1 MIMYIPVTK
10 KGKVDTTR
18 KVLSEQAYG
27 KMLEEHK
34 AKYGARLQIIKDDL
48 QDVYDYITTAGEQ
61 NAVRDSISS
70 KRAAYYTISFPYS
83 IALSNSAM
91 SVEGR
96 TAAEAV
102 TNLQK
107 KLQQLIKEKDQLL
120 LNILNNCAG
129 EYVKME
135 ADVPTELEEEDPHM
149 MLCVNGRDINGKS
162 DNYCRNPEVDSTDLQ
177 AVPANSDPNA
187 DLPDYA
193 KIKSDGTITGIK
205 EQY

>member
-1 MIMYIPVTK
+1 MTMYIPVTK

-61 NAVRDSISS
+61 NAVRDGISS

-83 IALSNSAM
+83 IALGNSAM

-135 ADVPTELEEEDPHM
+135 ADVPTGPEEDNNE
-149 MLCVNGRDINGKS
+149 LLRINYAEFVQKQ
-162 DNYCRNPEVDSTDLQ
+162 NEYRRNPEVDSSELQ
-177 AVPANSDPNA
+177 TAPTNSDPNA

>member
-1 MIMYIPVTK
+1 MTMYIPVTK

-61 NAVRDSISS
+61 NAVRDGISS

-83 IALSNSAM
+83 IALGNSAM

-135 ADVPTELEEEDPHM
+135 ADVPTGPEEDNDE
-149 MLCVNGRDINGKS
+149 MLRINYAELVQKQ
-162 DNYCRNPEVDSTDLQ
+162 NEWQRNQEVISTDLQ
-177 AVPANSDPNA
+177 TAPTNSDPNT
-187 DLPDYA
+187 DYA
-193 KIKSDGTITGIK
+193 RIKSDGIITGIK
-205 EQY
+205 EEH

>member
-1 MIMYIPVTK
+1 MTMYIPVTK

-48 QDVYDYITTAGEQ
+48 QDVYDYIFQAGEQ
-61 NAVRDSISS
+61 NAVRDGISS

-83 IALSNSAM
+83 IALGNSAM

-135 ADVPTELEEEDPHM
+135 ADVPTGPEEDNDE
-149 MLCVNGRDINGKS
+149 MLRINYAELIQKQ
-162 DNYCRNPEVDSTDLQ
+162 NEWQRNQEGDSSDLQ
-177 AVPANSDPNA
+177 TVPTNSDPDA
-187 DLPDYA
+187 GIPDYM
-193 KIKSDGTITGIK
+193 KIRSDGTIAGIK
-205 EQY
+205 EQN

>member
-34 AKYGARLQIIKDDL
+34 AKYESRLQIIKDDL

-61 NAVRDSISS
+61 NAVRDGTSS

-83 IALSNSAM
+83 IALGNSAM

-102 TNLQK
+102 ANLQK

-135 ADVPTELEEEDPHM
+135 ADVPAELEEDADE
-149 MLCVNGRDINGKS
+149 MLCLNGEELKEKFDKYR
-162 DNYCRNPEVDSTDLQ
+162 RNPEVDSSELSTI
-177 AVPANSDPNA
+177 PTNSDPNA
-187 DLPDYA
+187 DIPDYM

>member
-1 MIMYIPVTK
+1 MTMYIPVTK

-34 AKYGARLQIIKDDL
+34 AKYGARLQIVTDDL

-61 NAVRDSISS
+61 NAVRDGISS

-83 IALSNSAM
+83 IALGNSAM

-135 ADVPTELEEEDPHM
+135 ADVPTGPEEDNNE
-149 MLCVNGRDINGKS
+149 MLRINYAELIQKQ
-162 DNYCRNPEVDSTDLQ
+162 NERQRNQEGDSTKLST
-177 AVPANSDPNA
+177 VPTNSDPNA
-187 DLPDYA
+187 DIPDYM

-205 EQY
+205 EEH

>member
-34 AKYGARLQIIKDDL
+34 AKYGTRLQIIKDDL
-48 QDVYDYITTAGEQ
+48 QDVYDYITLAGEQ
-61 NAVRDSISS
+61 NAVREGTSS

-83 IALSNSAM
+83 IALGYSAM

-102 TNLQK
+102 ANLQK

-135 ADVPTELEEEDPHM
+135 ADVPAEVEEDADE
-149 MLCVNGRDINGKS
+149 MLCVTGEELNEKFDKYR
-162 DNYCRNPEVDSTDLQ
+162 RNPEVDSSELSTI
-177 AVPANSDPNA
+177 PTNSDPNT
-187 DLPDYA
+187 DYA
-193 KIKSDGTITGIK
+193 KISSDGYITGIK
-205 EQY
+205 EEH

>member
-61 NAVRDSISS
+61 NAVRDGTSS
-70 KRAAYYTISFPYS
+70 KRATYYTISFPYS
-83 IALSNSAM
+83 IALGNSAL
-91 SVEGR
+91 VIDGR

-102 TNLQK
+102 ANLQK
-107 KLQQLIKEKDQLL
+107 KLQQWIKEKDQLL

-135 ADVPTELEEEDPHM
+135 ADVPAELEEDNDE
-149 MLCVNGRDINGKS
+149 MLRINYAELVQKQ
-162 DNYCRNPEVDSTDLQ
+162 NEWQRNQEADSSKLST
-177 AVPANSDPNA
+177 VPTNSDPNA
-187 DLPDYA
+187 DMTDYI

-205 EQY
+205 EQS

>member
-27 KMLEEHK
+27 KMLEKHK
-34 AKYGARLQIIKDDL
+34 AKYEARLQIIKDDL

-61 NAVRDSISS
+61 NAVRDGTSS

-83 IALSNSAM
+83 IALGNSAM

-96 TAAEAV
+96 TAADAV

-135 ADVPTELEEEDPHM
+135 ADVPAELEEDADEMRCLNANELKEKFDTY
-149 MLCVNGRDINGKS
+149 R
-162 DNYCRNPEVDSTDLQ
+162 RNMGVDSTDLQ
-177 AVPANSDPNA
+177 TVPTNSDPNT
-187 DLPDYA
+187 DYA
-193 KIKSDGTITGIK
+193 KISSDGTITGIK

>member
-1 MIMYIPVTK
+1 MTMYIPVTK

-61 NAVRDSISS
+61 NAVRDGISS

-83 IALSNSAM
+83 IALGNSAM

-102 TNLQK
+102 TNLQN

-135 ADVPTELEEEDPHM
+135 ADVPADLEEDADE
-149 MLCVNGRDINGKS
+149 MLCLNGKDVNGKS

-177 AVPANSDPNA
+177 TIPTNSDPNA
-187 DLPDYA
+187 DMTDYV
-193 KIKSDGTITGIK
+193 KIKSDGTLAGIK

>member
-1 MIMYIPVTK
+1 MTMYIPVTK

-61 NAVRDSISS
+61 NAVRDGTSS
-70 KRAAYYTISFPYS
+70 KRSAYYTISFPYS
-83 IALSNSAM
+83 IALGNSAL
-91 SVEGR
+91 VIDGR

-102 TNLQK
+102 ANLQK
-107 KLQQLIKEKDQLL
+107 KLQQWIKDKDQLL

-135 ADVPTELEEEDPHM
+135 ADVPTELEDDNTE
-149 MLCVNGRDINGKS
+149 LLRINYAELVQKQ
-162 DNYCRNPEVDSTDLQ
+162 NEYRHNPEVDSTDLQ
-177 AVPANSDPNA
+177 TAPTNSDPNT
-187 DLPDYA
+187 DYA
-193 KIKSDGTITGIK
+193 RIKSDGTLAGIK
-205 EQY
+205 EEH

>member
-1 MIMYIPVTK
+1 MTMYIPVTK

-61 NAVRDSISS
+61 NAVRDGASS
-70 KRAAYYTISFPYS
+70 KRATYYTISFPYS
-83 IALSNSAM
+83 IALGNSAL
-91 SVEGR
+91 VIDGR

-102 TNLQK
+102 ANLQK
-107 KLQQLIKEKDQLL
+107 KLQQWIKEKDQLL

-135 ADVPTELEEEDPHM
+135 ADVPADLEEDADE
-149 MLCVNGRDINGKS
+149 MLCVTGEELNEKFDKYR
-162 DNYCRNPEVDSTDLQ
+162 RNPGVDSSELSTI
-177 AVPANSDPNA
+177 PTNSDPNA
-187 DLPDYA
+187 DIPDYA
-193 KIKSDGTITGIK
+193 RIKSDGTITGIK

>member
-1 MIMYIPVTK
+1 MTMYIPVTK

-34 AKYGARLQIIKDDL
+34 AKYRARLQIIKDDL

-61 NAVRDSISS
+61 NAVRDGTSS

-83 IALSNSAM
+83 IALGYSAM

-102 TNLQK
+102 ANLQK

-149 MLCVNGRDINGKS
+149 MLCVNGRDVNGKS
-162 DNYCRNPEVDSTDLQ
+162 DNYCRNPEVDSSELQ
-177 AVPANSDPNA
+177 TAPTNSDPHS

>member
-48 QDVYDYITTAGEQ
+48 QDVYDYITLAGEQ
-61 NAVRDSISS
+61 NAVREGTSS

-83 IALSNSAM
+83 IALGYSAM

-102 TNLQK
+102 ANLQK

-135 ADVPTELEEEDPHM
+135 ADVPVELEGDSDE
-149 MLCVNGRDINGKS
+149 MLCINGEELNKKF
-162 DNYCRNPEVDSTDLQ
+162 DTYRRTPEVDSSELQ
-177 AVPANSDPNA
+177 TIPTNSDPSA
-187 DLPDYA
+187 DIPDYM

-205 EQY
+205 EQN

>member
-10 KGKVDTTR
+10 KCKVDTTR

-48 QDVYDYITTAGEQ
+48 QDVYDYITLAGEQ
-61 NAVRDSISS
+61 NAVREGTSS

-83 IALSNSAM
+83 IALGYSAM

-102 TNLQK
+102 ANLQK

-135 ADVPTELEEEDPHM
+135 ADVPVELEEDSDE
-149 MLCVNGRDINGKS
+149 MLCINGEELNKKF
-162 DNYCRNPEVDSTDLQ
+162 DTYRRTPEVDSSELQ
-177 AVPANSDPNA
+177 TIPTNSDPNA
-187 DLPDYA
+187 GIPDYM

-205 EQY
+205 EQN

>member
-1 MIMYIPVTK
+1 MTMYIPVTK

-61 NAVRDSISS
+61 NAVRDGISS

-83 IALSNSAM
+83 IALGNSAM

-135 ADVPTELEEEDPHM
+135 ADVPAGPEEDNNE
-149 MLCVNGRDINGKS
+149 LLRINYAEFVQKQ
-162 DNYCRNPEVDSTDLQ
+162 NEWQRNQEADSSELQ
-177 AVPANSDPNA
+177 TAPTNSDPNA

>member
-18 KVLSEQAYG
+18 KVLSEQSYD

-34 AKYGARLQIIKDDL
+34 EKYGARLQIIKDDL

-61 NAVRDSISS
+61 NAVRDGISS

-83 IALSNSAM
+83 IALGNSAM

-135 ADVPTELEEEDPHM
+135 ADVPTELEEEDPHL
-149 MLCVNGRDINGKS
+149 MLCVNGRDVNGKS
-162 DNYCRNPEVDSTDLQ
+162 DNYCRNPEVDSSELSTI
-177 AVPANSDPNA
+177 PTNSDPNA
-187 DLPDYA
+187 DLSDYA

>member
-1 MIMYIPVTK
+1 MTMYIPVTK

-34 AKYGARLQIIKDDL
+34 VKYRARLQIIKDDL
-48 QDVYDYITTAGEQ
+48 QDVYDYITQAGEQ
-61 NAVRDSISS
+61 NAVRDGTSS

-83 IALSNSAM
+83 IALGYSAM

-102 TNLQK
+102 ANLQK

-135 ADVPTELEEEDPHM
+135 ADVPTELEEDADE
-149 MLCVNGRDINGKS
+149 MLCVTGEELNGKF
-162 DNYCRNPEVDSTDLQ
+162 DKYRRNPEVDSTELQ
-177 AVPANSDPNA
+177 TVPTNSDPNA
-187 DLPDYA
+187 SIPDYM
-193 KIKSDGTITGIK
+193 KIKSDGTIAGIK
-205 EQY
+205 EQN

>member
-1 MIMYIPVTK
+1 MTMYIPVTK

-61 NAVRDSISS
+61 NAMRDGTSS

-83 IALSNSAM
+83 IALGNSAM

-135 ADVPTELEEEDPHM
+135 ADVPAEVEEDADE
-149 MLCVNGRDINGKS
+149 MLCVTGEELNEKFDKYR
-162 DNYCRNPEVDSTDLQ
+162 RNPEVDSSELSTI
-177 AVPANSDPNA
+177 PTNSDPNT
-187 DLPDYA
+187 DYA
-193 KIKSDGTITGIK
+193 KISSDGYITGIK
-205 EQY
+205 EEH

>member
-1 MIMYIPVTK
+1 MTMYIPVTK

-34 AKYGARLQIIKDDL
+34 AKYGSRLQIIKDDL

-61 NAVRDSISS
+61 NAVRDGISS

-83 IALSNSAM
+83 IALGNSAM

-135 ADVPTELEEEDPHM
+135 ADVPTGPEEDNDE
-149 MLCVNGRDINGKS
+149 MLCINYAELVQKQNEYRS
-162 DNYCRNPEVDSTDLQ
+162 NLEVDSSELQ
-177 AVPANSDPNA
+177 TALTNSDPDA
-187 DLPDYA
+187 GIPDYM
-193 KIKSDGTITGIK
+193 KIRSDGTITGIK
-205 EQY
+205 EEH

>member
-34 AKYGARLQIIKDDL
+34 AKYRARLQIIKDDL
-48 QDVYDYITTAGEQ
+48 QDVYDYITQAGEQ
-61 NAVRDSISS
+61 NAVRDGTSS

-83 IALSNSAM
+83 IALGYSAM

-135 ADVPTELEEEDPHM
+135 ADVSTGPEEDNDE
-149 MLCVNGRDINGKS
+149 MLRINYAELVQKQ
-162 DNYCRNPEVDSTDLQ
+162 NEWQRNQEADSSKLST
-177 AVPANSDPNA
+177 VPTNSDPNA
-187 DLPDYA
+187 DIPDYM
-193 KIKSDGTITGIK
+193 KIKSDGTLAGIK

>member
-1 MIMYIPVTK
+1 MTMYIPVTK

-61 NAVRDSISS
+61 NAVRDGTSS
-70 KRAAYYTISFPYS
+70 KRAAYYVISFPYS
-83 IALSNSAM
+83 IALGNSVM

-135 ADVPTELEEEDPHM
+135 ADVPAEVEEDADE
-149 MLCVNGRDINGKS
+149 MLCVTGEELNEKFDKYR
-162 DNYCRNPEVDSTDLQ
+162 RNPEVDSSELSTI
-177 AVPANSDPNA
+177 PTNSDPNT
-187 DLPDYA
+187 DYA
-193 KIKSDGTITGIK
+193 KISSDGYITGIK
-205 EQY
+205 EEN

>member
-1 MIMYIPVTK
+1 MTMYIPVTK

-83 IALSNSAM
+83 IALGNSAM

-135 ADVPTELEEEDPHM
+135 ADVPAGPEEDNNE
-149 MLCVNGRDINGKS
+149 LLRINYAEFVQKQ
-162 DNYCRNPEVDSTDLQ
+162 NEYRRNPEVDSSELQ
-177 AVPANSDPNA
+177 TAPTNSDPNA

>member
-61 NAVRDSISS
+61 NAVREGTSS

-83 IALSNSAM
+83 IALGDSSM

-96 TAAEAV
+96 TAAEALS
-102 TNLQK
+102 TLQQ
-107 KLQQLIKEKDQLL
+107 KLQQWIKEKDQLL
-120 LNILNNCAG
+120 LTILNNCAG

-135 ADVPTELEEEDPHM
+135 ADVPTEFEEDTDVP
-149 MLCVNGRDINGKS
+149 LRIGYAEFTQKQEELR
-162 DNYCRNPEVDSTDLQ
+162 RNQEDDSSKLQ
-177 AVPANSDPNA
+177 TIPTNSDPNA
-187 DLPDYA
+187 DIPDYM

-205 EQY
+205 EQN

>member
-48 QDVYDYITTAGEQ
+48 QDVYDYITLAGEQ
-61 NAVRDSISS
+61 NAVRDGTSS

-83 IALSNSAM
+83 IALGDSSM

-96 TAAEAV
+96 TAAETVA
-102 TNLQK
+102 NLQK

-120 LNILNNCAG
+120 LNILNTCAG

-135 ADVPTELEEEDPHM
+135 ADAPAEVEEDTDVPLRIGYAEFSKKQEELRRNQEADSSKLSTVPT
-149 MLCVNGRDINGKS
+149 
-162 DNYCRNPEVDSTDLQ
+162 
-177 AVPANSDPNA
+177 NSDPDA
-187 DLPDYA
+187 GIPDYM

-205 EQY
+205 EQN

>member
-61 NAVRDSISS
+61 NAVRDGTSS
-70 KRAAYYTISFPYS
+70 KRAAYYMISFPYS
-83 IALSNSAM
+83 IALGYSAM

-135 ADVPTELEEEDPHM
+135 ADVPADLEEDADE
-149 MLCVNGRDINGKS
+149 MLCLNGEELNKKFDTYR
-162 DNYCRNPEVDSTDLQ
+162 RNPGVDSSELSTI
-177 AVPANSDPNA
+177 PTNSDPNT
-187 DLPDYA
+187 DYD
-193 KIKSDGTITGIK
+193 KISSDGYITGIN
-205 EQY
+205 EEH

>member
-48 QDVYDYITTAGEQ
+48 QDVYDYITLAGEP
-61 NAVRDSISS
+61 NAVREGTSS

-83 IALSNSAM
+83 IALGYSAM

-102 TNLQK
+102 ANLQK

-135 ADVPTELEEEDPHM
+135 ADVPVELEEDSDE
-149 MLCVNGRDINGKS
+149 MLCINGEELNKKF
-162 DNYCRNPEVDSTDLQ
+162 DTYRRTPEVDSSELQ
-177 AVPANSDPNA
+177 TIPTNSDPDA
-187 DLPDYA
+187 GIPDYM

-205 EQY
+205 EQN

>member
-61 NAVRDSISS
+61 NAVREGTSS

-83 IALSNSAM
+83 IALGNSAM

-135 ADVPTELEEEDPHM
+135 AEVPADLEEDADE
-149 MLCVNGRDINGKS
+149 MLCLNGEELNKKFDTYR
-162 DNYCRNPEVDSTDLQ
+162 RNPGVDSSELSTI
-177 AVPANSDPNA
+177 PTNSDPNT
-187 DLPDYA
+187 DYA
-193 KIKSDGTITGIK
+193 KISSDGYITGIN
-205 EQY
+205 EEH

>member
-1 MIMYIPVTK
+1 MTMYIPVTK

-61 NAVRDSISS
+61 NAVRDGASS
-70 KRAAYYTISFPYS
+70 KRATYYTISFPYS
-83 IALSNSAM
+83 IALGNSAL
-91 SVEGR
+91 VIDGR

-102 TNLQK
+102 ANLQK

-135 ADVPTELEEEDPHM
+135 ADVPADLEEDADE
-149 MLCVNGRDINGKS
+149 MLCVTGEELNEKFDKYR
-162 DNYCRNPEVDSTDLQ
+162 RNPGVDSSELSTI
-177 AVPANSDPNA
+177 PTNSDPNA
-187 DLPDYA
+187 DIPDYA
-193 KIKSDGTITGIK
+193 RIKSDGTITGIK

>member
-61 NAVRDSISS
+61 NAVRDGTSS
-70 KRAAYYTISFPYS
+70 KRSAYYTISFPYS
-83 IALSNSAM
+83 IALGYSAM

-102 TNLQK
+102 ANLQK

-135 ADVPTELEEEDPHM
+135 ADVPVELEEDADE
-149 MLCVNGRDINGKS
+149 MLCVTGEELNEKFDKYR
-162 DNYCRNPEVDSTDLQ
+162 RNPEVDSSELSTI
-177 AVPANSDPNA
+177 PTNSDPNT
-187 DLPDYA
+187 DYI

>member
-1 MIMYIPVTK
+1 MTMYIPVTK

-61 NAVRDSISS
+61 NAVREGTSS

-83 IALSNSAM
+83 IALGYSAM

-102 TNLQK
+102 ANLQK

-120 LNILNNCAG
+120 LNILNSCAG

-135 ADVPTELEEEDPHM
+135 ADVPVELKEDSDEMMHLDGEELRKKFDTYR
-149 MLCVNGRDINGKS
+149 RD
-162 DNYCRNPEVDSTDLQ
+162 PEVDVSELQ
-177 AVPANSDPNA
+177 TEPTNSNSDL
-187 DLPDYA
+187 DDTSYV
-193 KIKSDGTITGIK
+193 KIKSDGTLMGLK

>member
-61 NAVRDSISS
+61 NAVREGTSS

-83 IALSNSAM
+83 IALGYSAM

-102 TNLQK
+102 ANLQK

-135 ADVPTELEEEDPHM
+135 ADVPAEVEEDADE
-149 MLCVNGRDINGKS
+149 MLCITGEELNEKFDKYR
-162 DNYCRNPEVDSTDLQ
+162 RNPEVDASDLQ
-177 AVPANSDPNA
+177 TIPTNSDPNT
-187 DLPDYA
+187 DYA
-193 KIKSDGTITGIK
+193 RIKSDGIITGIK
-205 EQY
+205 EQN

>member
-61 NAVRDSISS
+61 NAVRDGISS

-83 IALSNSAM
+83 IALGNSAM

-135 ADVPTELEEEDPHM
+135 ADVPTEVEKDPDF
-149 MLCVNGRDINGKS
+149 MLCVNGRDVNGKS
-162 DNYCRNPEVDSTDLQ
+162 DNYCHNLEVDSTDLQ
-177 AVPANSDPNA
+177 TVPTNSDPNA
-187 DLPDYA
+187 DMTDYV
-193 KIKSDGTITGIK
+193 KIKSDGTIAVIK
-205 EQY
+205 EQN

>member
-1 MIMYIPVTK
+1 MTMYIPVTK

-61 NAVRDSISS
+61 NAVRDGTSS
-70 KRAAYYTISFPYS
+70 KRAAYYVISFPYS
-83 IALSNSAM
+83 IALGNSIM

-135 ADVPTELEEEDPHM
+135 ADVPAEVEEDADE
-149 MLCVNGRDINGKS
+149 MLCITGEELNEKFDKYR
-162 DNYCRNPEVDSTDLQ
+162 RNPEVDSSELSTI
-177 AVPANSDPNA
+177 PTNSDPNT
-187 DLPDYA
+187 DYA
-193 KIKSDGTITGIK
+193 KISSDGYITGIK
-205 EQY
+205 EQN

>member
-27 KMLEEHK
+27 KMLEGYKE
-34 AKYGARLQIIKDDL
+34 KYGARLQIIKDDL

-61 NAVRDSISS
+61 NAVREGTSS

-83 IALSNSAM
+83 IALGYSAM

-102 TNLQK
+102 ANLQK

-135 ADVPTELEEEDPHM
+135 ADVPVELEEDSDE
-149 MLCVNGRDINGKS
+149 MLCINGEELNKKF
-162 DNYCRNPEVDSTDLQ
+162 DTYRRTPEVDSTDLQ
-177 AVPANSDPNA
+177 TIPTNSDPDA
-187 DLPDYA
+187 DIPDYM

-205 EQY
+205 EQN

>member
-61 NAVRDSISS
+61 NAVRDGISS

-83 IALSNSAM
+83 IALGNSAM

-135 ADVPTELEEEDPHM
+135 ADVPADLEEDADE
-149 MLCVNGRDINGKS
+149 MLCLNGEELNKKFDTYR
-162 DNYCRNPEVDSTDLQ
+162 RNPGVDSSELSTIPTD
-177 AVPANSDPNA
+177 SDPNA